1 MIYKITPTPS
11 FKKDL
16 KKIKTNKKLL
26 LVFSEFLELL
36 QINGVNG
43 LDERHKSHRLKG
55 EYKGKLEAHIKPD
68 FLIIWEE
75 SEEPINEIILYRLGS
90 HSELFK

>member
-1 MIYKITPTPS
+1 MIYEITPTVS

-26 LVFSEFLELL
+26 LAFSEFLELL
-36 QINGVNG
+36 QTNGVNG
-43 LDERHKSHRLKG
+43 LNERYKAHRLKG
-55 EYKGKLEAHIKPD
+55 EHKDKLEAHIKPD

-75 SEEPINEIILYRLGS
+75 IEEPIKEIILYRLGS

>member
-1 MIYKITPTPS
+1 MIYKITPTLG
-11 FKKDL
+11 FKKDF

-26 LVFSEFLELL
+26 LVFSEFLESL
-36 QINGVNG
+36 QIKGVSG
-43 LDERHKSHRLKG
+43 LEERYKAHRLKA
-55 EYKGKLEAHIKPD
+55 EYKNKLEAHIKPD

-75 SEEPINEIILYRLGS
+75 TEEPIKEIILYRLGS